1 MKSQYFHGR
10 IFNGSFQLQKS
21 QITFNP
27 QTHRKVLGQKKINI
41 QNLKLDI
48 DKKELNICKKTKL
61 SSRPKSD
68 FSP

>member
-27 QTHRKVLGQKKINI
+27 QTHRKVLGQKWINI
-41 QNLKLDI
+41 QILKMNI
-48 DKKELNICKKTKL
+48 DKKELNIRQKTKL

-68 FSP
+68 ISS